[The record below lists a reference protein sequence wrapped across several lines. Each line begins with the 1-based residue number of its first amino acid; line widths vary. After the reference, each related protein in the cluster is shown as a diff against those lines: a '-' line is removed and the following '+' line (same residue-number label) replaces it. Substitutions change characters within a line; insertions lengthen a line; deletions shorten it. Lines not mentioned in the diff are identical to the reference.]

1 MNSWESITSDALG
14 LHSAVLQTPETTSTP
29 IQKESEYCQF
39 APTESSA
46 GFSIA
51 EAWPA
56 RSARPTRMNTGPVG
70 TQRGE
75 PVVGDAGPR
84 ICLSRPEPSNKSEIG

>member
-1 MNSWESITSDALG
+1 MYNWESITSVACG

-29 IQKESEYCQF
+29 IQNESEYCQL

-46 GFSIA
+46 GFGVA
-51 EAWPA
+51 EVWPA

-84 ICLSRPEPSNKSEIG
+84 ICLSRPEPSNNSEIG